1 MSTARERIEAAT
13 LANGELLVDPRLA
26 SADLEAT
33 ETVSRHAAG
42 GVIPKLCIGQAK
54 RRFACIGLTRSR
66 GDVNGDTHMD
76 GSANLCRETRHEA
89 R

>member
-42 GVIPKLCIGQAK
+42 GVIPKLCIGQTN
-54 RRFACIGLTRSR
+54 RRFACIGLTRSC
-66 GDVNGDTHMD
+66 GGVVNGDTHFD
-76 GSANLCRETRHEA
+76 GRPDLRRDTR
-89 R
+89 